1 MGQGSSSTKWS
12 RDQKVCSVIQSNIPG
27 NSIDKDMH
35 HECTGQMRSV
45 KYLRENYYH
54 RIEYSVTNSLAAL
67 LRKWYLNSTFQ
78 PYNYSQRLQKGADGI
93 RINTGNL
100 RYTWRV
106 EMKDKREYKIKR
118 SPKWKGIKEL
128 REKYCNN
135 KNCTCN
141 QL

>member
-1 MGQGSSSTKWS
+1 MGQSSSLAKQS
-12 RDQKVCSVIQSNIPG
+12 RDQKVCSVIQSNILR
-27 NSIDKDMH
+27 NSIDNDMH
-35 HECTGQMRSV
+35 HECIGQMGSM
-45 KYLRENYYH
+45 KYLRESYQH
-54 RIEYSVTNSLAAL
+54 RIEYSVANSLAAIM
-67 LRKWYLNSTFQ
+67 RKLYLNSIFQ
-78 PYNYSQRLQKGADGI
+78 PYSYSQKLQEGADGI
-93 RINTGNL
+93 KINTSNL

-135 KNCTCN
+135 KNCVCN